1 MEEMHSLPLELRVG
15 GKHHLLIHPS
25 VRHLPETQSALVKA
39 FEVKKK
45 KKAQFVPSKSS
56 QLRNGDN

>member
-25 VRHLPETQSALVKA
+25 IRHLPETQSALVKA

-45 KKAQFVPSKSS
+45 KKGAVCALKEFAVA
-56 QLRNGDN
+56 